1 MYVRHHAFSLL
12 ALTLLG
18 GLVWWRG
25 LVSSEAGWIASLCL
39 GIFHGG
45 AVCAFLWAWRCGAIP
60 LAKVVLPHGPFAAA
74 FLWHC
79 TVS

>member
-12 ALTLLG
+12 ALTVLG

-25 LVSSEAGWIASLCL
+25 LVWSEAGWISSLVL

-45 AVCAFLWAWRCGAIP
+45 AVCAFLWAWGCGAISMW
-60 LAKVVLPHGPFAAA
+60 KVVIPHSPFAAA
-74 FLWHC
+74 FLWHAAQ
-79 TVS
+79 